1 MSLGA
6 YELKHECASISTLI
20 TSTRKSTD
28 ILFCDEHGYQC
39 FILILRRQDWLCL
52 YNASFFRK
60 LILTGFCLVTQ
71 TVKVISMDL
80 EHRPIY

>member
-52 YNASFFRK
+52 YNASF
-60 LILTGFCLVTQ
+60 
-71 TVKVISMDL
+71 L
-80 EHRPIY
+80 ESLYWQDFVWLRRL